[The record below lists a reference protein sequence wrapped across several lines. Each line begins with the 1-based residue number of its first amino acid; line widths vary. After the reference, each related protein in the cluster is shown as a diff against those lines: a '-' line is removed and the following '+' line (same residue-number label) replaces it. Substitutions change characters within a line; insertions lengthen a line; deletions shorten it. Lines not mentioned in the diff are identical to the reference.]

1 MRILFAGDEYPY
13 SEYALKETIKLA
25 MNTWADVTLL
35 GVSHGAAGRDSSKA
49 PDSAT
54 ETLISKALRQYRD
67 TFLNSWSREDSPYEV
82 GEGKY
87 EWIPVKN
94 GIMEE
99 MKILAGRKKDFRVRI
114 RAGSP
119 EREILNEAQDDG
131 SDLIVLGC
139 AKGAKCEW
147 ANSVPAPQQVV
158 DSADCSVL
166 LVKEQQAVTRIVA
179 CLDQGYISQESLEMI
194 NQMITIHNAGL
205 DLIGLSQ
212 NGDMEK
218 SVYTRLIE
226 IGDYY
231 SDRQVEIKTRL
242 MDIADFEQLIAQEIK
257 QDLLALW
264 LGKKSLLNRFFSK
277 GWVGRFVS
285 KCPTSVL
292 VMR

>member
-1 MRILFAGDEYPY
+1 MRILFAGDEHPY

-35 GVSHGAAGRDSSKA
+35 GVSQATNPAADA
-49 PDSAT
+49 PVG
-54 ETLISKALRQYRD
+54 KALRGYRD
-67 TFLNSWSREDSPYEV
+67 TFLNSWSREDSPYIL

-87 EWIPVKN
+87 EWVPVKN
-94 GIMEE
+94 GVVEE
-99 MKILAGRKKDFRVRI
+99 MKVLTGRKKDFKVRL
-114 RAGSP
+114 RSGAP
-119 EREILNEAQDDG
+119 AREILSESQEDG

-139 AKGAKCEW
+139 AKGDKCEW
-147 ANSVPAPQQVV
+147 ANSLAAPQQVV
-158 DSADCSVL
+158 DDADCSVL
-166 LVKEQQAVTRIVA
+166 LVKEQQPVTRIVA

-194 NQMITIHNAGL
+194 NQMITIHNARL

-231 SDRQVEIKTRL
+231 NDRQVEINTHL
-242 MDIADFEQLIAQEIK
+242 MDVSDFEQLIAQEIK

-264 LGKKSLLNRFFSK
+264 LGKKSLLSRFFSR

-285 KCPTSVL
+285 KCPTTVL

>member
-1 MRILFAGDEYPY
+1 MRILFAGDEHPY

-35 GVSHGAAGRDSSKA
+35 GVSQALPG
-49 PDSAT
+49 SA
-54 ETLISKALRQYRD
+54 LVNMPASKALRHYRE
-67 TFLNSWSREDSPYEV
+67 TFLNSWSYEDSPYEM
-82 GEGKY
+82 GGGKY

-94 GIMEE
+94 GVLEE
-99 MKILAGRKKDFRVRI
+99 MKILTGRKKDFKVRL
-114 RAGSP
+114 RTGNPS
-119 EREILNEAQDDG
+119 REILTESQDDG
-131 SDLIVLGC
+131 SDLIVIGS
-139 AKGAKCEW
+139 AKEGKCEW
-147 ANSVPAPQQVV
+147 VNALLVPQQVV
-158 DSADCSVL
+158 DDADCSVL
-166 LVKEQQAVTRIVA
+166 IVKEQQPVTKIVA

-194 NQMITIHNAGL
+194 NQMITIHGACL

-212 NGDMEK
+212 DGDMEK

-231 SDRQVEIKTRL
+231 SDRQIEINTRL
-242 MDIADFEQLIAQEIK
+242 MDISDFEQVIAQEIK

-264 LGKKSLLNRFFSK
+264 LGKKSLLNRFFSR